1 MGGELGT
8 IRRVKT
14 LVRPVPST
22 NPAPTYPHPSH
33 HAHNGSHP
41 LASSEVATNG
51 RRGETGWLGRRL
63 QPGRDTGFRGRA
75 TLLPAPDPSPGQF
88 RPSGAERVGG
98 CFPRGKAK
106 GPHARV
112 KSRRKPM
119 VRAQNPDRVARLRPH
134 INAEYPL
141 RGRSL
146 AAPLFEAAPTSYPP
160 GPPDASARPF
170 SRAAGFL
177 YLERSQGTV
186 PPGGRFQ
193 INASS
198 DRTCAIDGRDGAAK
212 GELP

>member
-63 QPGRDTGFRGRA
+63 QPGPGHRVPRKSNPASGPGSVAWPVPAKRGRA
-75 TLLPAPDPSPGQF
+75 RGRMLPARQGKGSACAGEVAPAADVPSPK
-88 RPSGAERVGG
+88 
-98 CFPRGKAK
+98 PR
-106 GPHARV
+106 
-112 KSRRKPM
+112 SRGEAPASHKRGTT
-119 VRAQNPDRVARLRPH
+119 
-134 INAEYPL
+134 PL

-146 AAPLFEAAPTSYPP
+146 AAPLFEAAPTNP
-160 GPPDASARPF
+160 AT
-170 SRAAGFL
+170 RA
-177 YLERSQGTV
+177 
-186 PPGGRFQ
+186 GGRVRSLT
-193 INASS
+193 SS
-198 DRTCAIDGRDGAAK
+198 RTCGRRRRPAPG
-212 GELP
+212 